1 LRREYRFLCGAALSA
16 LFVLTLITASPAR
29 AFTQS
34 GLGIDSVGNGIPM
47 GHEWLTRLAA
57 LEILGGDPV
66 VAPDPNDPRKLWPAQ
81 GLAKNT
87 SLAGADSEV
96 NRIKNTP
103 ISNDTRYESVYRPIF
118 DAIIGERWVDIGG
131 INVTKAMSST
141 YNCHSGAVQE
151 PADVQDDHNLRRYD
165 EREGF
170 GGVSAAG
177 GAQQR
182 FINYFVAAATA
193 PGGIIKV
200 WDGGG
205 YSAQVE
211 VDRNYFLF
219 GRAVHLFQDS
229 FSSEHTVRL
238 ADDWYNRLR
247 QVKSYSCV
255 AGSEQHTHS
264 NAKILDYTSGDVIWV
279 PGTQFSSGWS
289 SYKTSSMKPT
299 ALSATEASKD
309 LWASFIRVMALPLAQ
324 RDAAARAEAATL
336 VTNWLSYDST
346 EMSNWYA
353 DPSHRDSTYVLGT
366 GDSLPG
372 QTVAACMQGIG
383 YNTTDPDAHAAEVES
398 TRRICVYNIKPITG
412 YADLSDP
419 QLRIPFNWDW
429 TSATS
434 WNTPPIGW
442 VLPTVPADTGTP
454 VRIRSVSN
462 GQSLTAPAGLIS
474 DATIYS
480 QAGTPIDFTRGGSG
494 SSVYFRARYAPSLF
508 FSYKFTSGDAKLWN
522 GTSDSNY
529 RLDPQTQGFAIF
541 NPRWSDYFW
550 LNGLIPRLSGSGN
563 PSNANARW
571 YIDTQQ

>member
-1 LRREYRFLCGAALSA
+1 LL
-16 LFVLTLITASPAR
+16 VLTLFTASPAR

-34 GLGIDSVGNGIPM
+34 GLGIESVGNGIPM
-47 GHEWLTRLAA
+47 GHEWITRLAA

-87 SLAGADSEV
+87 SLASAASEV

-118 DAIIGERWVDIGG
+118 DTIIGERWVDIGG
-131 INVTKAMSST
+131 FNVTKAMAST

-151 PADVQDDHNLRRYD
+151 PADVQDDHEMRRYD

-247 QVKSYSCV
+247 QVKSYSCT

-264 NAKILDYTSGDVIWV
+264 NTKILDYTSGDVIWV
-279 PGTQFSSGWS
+279 PGTQFTSGWS
-289 SYKTSSMKPT
+289 SYKTSYMKPA

-309 LWASFIRVMALPLAQ
+309 LWGAFIRVMALPLAQ

-336 VTNWLSYDST
+336 VSNWLSYDST

-372 QTVAACMQGIG
+372 QTVAACMQSNG
-383 YNTTDPDAHAAEVES
+383 YNTTDPDARAAQVES
-398 TRRICVYNIKPITG
+398 TRRICVYNLKPITG
-412 YADLSDP
+412 YADLSDS
-419 QLRIPFNWDW
+419 QLRIPYNWDW
-429 TSATS
+429 TSSTS
-434 WNTPPIGW
+434 WNTPPAGW
-442 VLPTVPADTGTP
+442 VVPTVAADTGTP
-454 VRIRSVSN
+454 VRIRSVAN
-462 GQSLTAPAGLIS
+462 GQSLTAPAGLTN
-474 DATIYS
+474 DATIYA
-480 QAGTPIDFTRGGSG
+480 QAGTPIDFTRVGSG

-529 RLDPQTQGFAIF
+529 RLDPQTQGFAIY
-541 NPRWSDYFW
+541 NPKWSDYFW

-563 PSNANARW
+563 PSNTNARW
-571 YIDTQQ
+571 YIDPQQ

>member
-1 LRREYRFLCGAALSA
+1 
-16 LFVLTLITASPAR
+16 LFVLTLFTASPAR

-66 VAPDPNDPRKLWPAQ
+66 VAPDPDDPRKLWPAQ

-131 INVTKAMSST
+131 FNVSKAMAST

-170 GGVSAAG
+170 GAVSAAG

-247 QVKSYSCV
+247 QVKSYSCA

-279 PGTQFSSGWS
+279 PGTQFTSGWS
-289 SYKTSSMKPT
+289 SYKTSYMKPA

-336 VTNWLSYDST
+336 VTNWLSYDSA

-366 GDSLPG
+366 GESLPG
-372 QTVAACMQGIG
+372 QTVAACMQGVG
-383 YNTTDPDAHAAEVES
+383 YNTIDPDVRAAQVES

-419 QLRIPFNWDW
+419 QIRIPFNWDW
-429 TSATS
+429 TSSTS
-434 WNTPPIGW
+434 WNTPPAGW
-442 VLPTVPADTGTP
+442 VVPTVAADTGTP

-462 GQSLTAPAGLIS
+462 GQSLTAPAGLTS
-474 DATIYS
+474 DATIYA
-480 QAGTPIDFTRGGSG
+480 QAGTPVDFTRVGSG

-508 FSYKFTSGDAKLWN
+508 FSYKLTSGDAKLWN

-529 RLDPQTQGFAIF
+529 RLDPQTQGFAIY

-563 PSNANARW
+563 PSNTNARW